1 MRKPPPLGAPG
12 VAEVVKQRCP
22 QTHSLLLKVTKITMI
37 IGIRAFSH
45 TPTQGSNQN
54 RPCTA
59 QPQDLHFYQFQNLC
73 GTGTLSHYSEYIH
86 QVQSKQGTQRAG
98 GGRSCRGWGIF
109 RLSRS
114 NSQPT
119 SRIPWEWL
127 FFLDFGNKRSGSSKY
142 LRHGAH
148 PISHVSQPSQSSLTE
163 Q

>member
-59 QPQDLHFYQFQNLC
+59 RPQDLHFYQFQNLC

-86 QVQSKQGTQRAG
+86 QVQSKQTRDPESRRWEVMQRLGHLQAQQTELTAHLQDPL
-98 GGRSCRGWGIF
+98 RMAF
-109 RLSRS
+109 LLRLWE
-114 NSQPT
+114 QKEWKLQ
-119 SRIPWEWL
+119 IP
-127 FFLDFGNKRSGSSKY
+127 
-142 LRHGAH
+142 
-148 PISHVSQPSQSSLTE
+148 
-163 Q
+163 